1 MFEIQKSLMTPE
13 LFEQRNKDYRQS
25 GIQVIWIFIRDIQER
40 SHTYLLNQVMRLQK
54 GNRLI
59 HFNVLTETLTF
70 FDHLVWLNQ
79 KEVEGTIQAVPLKFL
94 SLDQPLLPTTS
105 V

>member
-1 MFEIQKSLMTPE
+1 MSAVNRIADIYFEWNEQKYVFEIQKSLMTPE

-70 FDHLVWLNQ
+70 F
-79 KEVEGTIQAVPLKFL
+79 
-94 SLDQPLLPTTS
+94 
-105 V
+105 